1 MFFDEKSLLERT
13 EKEGMTPLLKKPLK
27 GSGGT
32 HPASVRR
39 SQNILVRRLKE
50 EAQIPEGI
58 ANGSKDAL
66 AGVA

>member
-1 MFFDEKSLLERT
+1 
-13 EKEGMTPLLKKPLK
+13 MTPLLKKPLEE
-27 GSGGT
+27 SGGT
-32 HPASVRR
+32 HPASVQR